1 MAYTAVLA
9 AELLIGLSMGREN
22 PGNVY
27 STDSWVILLH
37 AGPGNA
43 SSAPVTEDEK
53 HEGLGQLRAK
63 GRGTKVV

>member
-1 MAYTAVLA
+1 MY
-9 AELLIGLSMGREN
+9 
-22 PGNVY
+22 VY

-53 HEGLGQLRAK
+53 HEGLCQLRAK
-63 GRGTKVV
+63 GRGTKVACFISLVPFKRENILRTIQ